1 MKTERTQKLTL
12 CTHCGDTCYTNRITI
27 DNKIFCCEGCRNVYS
42 LLNEY
47 NLCDY
52 YDLNVRPGTKQAS
65 ARYDRFAFLDQED
78 IAAQLIRYR
87 DNRQCQ
93 VIFYLPQI
101 HCSSCLWLLEN
112 IRRIEPGIL
121 ESRVHFT
128 RKEVFI
134 SYDPSSLTLRAVVE
148 TLARIG
154 YEPHLSFENLTSAP
168 VSNID
173 RTRWYKIGLA
183 GFAFA
188 NIMMLSLPEYLS
200 GSSQV
205 EPLLQKAFTAISI
218 LLSIPVI
225 TWAASE
231 FFVSAWNGLKNR
243 YLNIDAPVA
252 LALAI
257 TFGRSMYEIFWMNGP
272 GYLDSMSGIVFFML
286 IGRWLQDRTW
296 QTISFDRD
304 FKSFFPVA
312 VQLKKDGKDEPVPID
327 RIRANDVF
335 TVHHGEIIPVDA
347 ILSKGKASIDYSF
360 VTGES
365 LPVPV
370 ATGEIVYAGGRQTG
384 GALELVAIREV
395 SQSWLTNLWNKAG
408 TNDNRDSNSKSFIDG
423 ISRYFTWIVLGIAGM
438 AGIYWVIQGQ
448 PHRMWNALTTVLIVA
463 CPCALLLAANYTRG
477 NILRIL
483 SRYKLYLKNA
493 GVIERLSEVNTIV
506 FDKTGTL
513 TRADQLKISYEGI
526 ELHADLKSHLAS
538 LLVHTQHPLSR
549 AVLRYLGTPAD
560 REPESFR
567 IVENK
572 GIEGWI
578 DNRHFRIGSASFTG
592 HDISGKAASAVVV
605 SCDQQLVGVFY
616 VENIYRPGVVPL
628 LRYLKSRYRLSL
640 LSGDN
645 AAEQENLRQSM
656 GATSDILFS
665 QTPHDKLEY
674 IRRIQE
680 TDHKKVLMIGD
691 GLNDAGAL
699 KESFVGIAVCDD
711 DNHFTPAADGV
722 LHASVLPELHYIL
735 QYINTGKKIILITF
749 GLSIMYNIIGM
760 YFAVQGILS
769 PVIAAILMPTSS
781 VTIILLTYGLSMWS
795 GRKIL
800 GRISA
805 GYS

>member
-1 MKTERTQKLTL
+1 
-12 CTHCGDTCYTNRITI
+12 
-27 DNKIFCCEGCRNVYS
+27 
-42 LLNEY
+42 
-47 NLCDY
+47 
-52 YDLNVRPGTKQAS
+52 
-65 ARYDRFAFLDQED
+65 
-78 IAAQLIRYR
+78 
-87 DNRQCQ
+87 
-93 VIFYLPQI
+93 
-101 HCSSCLWLLEN
+101 
-112 IRRIEPGIL
+112 
-121 ESRVHFT
+121 
-128 RKEVFI
+128 
-134 SYDPSSLTLRAVVE
+134 
-148 TLARIG
+148 
-154 YEPHLSFENLTSAP
+154 
-168 VSNID
+168 
-173 RTRWYKIGLA
+173 
-183 GFAFA
+183 
-188 NIMMLSLPEYLS
+188 
-200 GSSQV
+200 
-205 EPLLQKAFTAISI
+205 
-218 LLSIPVI
+218 
-225 TWAASE
+225 
-231 FFVSAWNGLKNR
+231 
-243 YLNIDAPVA
+243 
-252 LALAI
+252 
-257 TFGRSMYEIFWMNGP
+257 
-272 GYLDSMSGIVFFML
+272 
-286 IGRWLQDRTW
+286 
-296 QTISFDRD
+296 
-304 FKSFFPVA
+304 
-312 VQLKKDGKDEPVPID
+312 
-327 RIRANDVF
+327 
-335 TVHHGEIIPVDA
+335 
-347 ILSKGKASIDYSF
+347 
-360 VTGES
+360 
-365 LPVPV
+365 
-370 ATGEIVYAGGRQTG
+370 
-384 GALELVAIREV
+384 V